1 VDSRAVEKLEAL
13 DRLLGLEQDEAR
25 ARADARREGK
35 NDKALEADGVLLRA
49 AVALESRGALMGRV
63 RLRLGDDPSRPGHLA
78 TFAVRSGSVVYQRLK
93 DDNGRALFG
102 ARGIV
107 ARRSPGRLEVVF
119 DAPPSDADQIDLLRD
134 DDDVTLGRLRKA
146 VKGATGAKGR
156 HAELVELLLGVRDPR
171 PSRSGQLTLL
181 DTELNDDQRLAVDK
195 AVFSDDVS
203 LVHGPPGTGKTRA
216 LVEIVRQFVG
226 HGERVLALCASN
238 AAVDHLALSLMKVDP
253 ALALARVGHPARVHE
268 DLEAR
273 TLAGLTEDHELR
285 KLARR
290 LVEDAFSLLR
300 NARKRS
306 DRSRDGWRK
315 EREARAEAG
324 KLFADARRLE
334 RQAVEEVLRTTRVL
348 CGTLTGFLGE
358 TPEEETF
365 DVLVVDEASQALTP
379 ALLQGA
385 ARVGRIVLA
394 GDHRQLPPTVL
405 SLKAAEGGLSVTAFE
420 GLRERED
427 ADSFSHLLTVQHR
440 MHADLMGFPSERF
453 YDGRLQAHASVAGHL
468 LADLDLSPMTIVRPD
483 TAFEFFDTAGAG
495 YDEDAPE
502 GTESRSNPGEADVVK
517 KLVDDLLGAGLPP
530 ADLGVITPYSAHAA
544 LLGSLLADEVTAGL
558 EVDSV
563 DGFQGREKEVIVM
576 SAVRS
581 NTTGTVGFL
590 SDPRRLNVSITR
602 AKRKL
607 IVIGDSATL
616 GADSLWNAFVEH
628 AIALG
633 AHRSVFEL
641 G

>member
-1 VDSRAVEKLEAL
+1 MHSDAIEKLEAL
-13 DRLLGLEQDEAR
+13 DRLLGLEQAEAKAR
-25 ARADARREGK
+25 AEARREGK

-49 AVALESRGALMGRV
+49 AVVEESRGALMGRV
-63 RLRLGDDPSRPGHLA
+63 RVRLGDAPSRSGHMA
-78 TFAVRSGSVVYQRLK
+78 TFAVRTGSVVYQRLK
-93 DDNGRALFG
+93 DDDGRALFG
-102 ARGIV
+102 VRGIV
-107 ARRSPGRLEVVF
+107 ARKSPGRLEVVF

-134 DDDVTLGRLRKA
+134 DDDVTLGRLRQA
-146 VKGATGAKGR
+146 VRLAEGAGGR
-156 HAELVELLLGVRDPR
+156 AAELVELLLGARDPR

-181 DTELNDDQRLAVDK
+181 DDALNGDQRLAVEK
-195 AVFSDDVS
+195 AVFNDDVA

-216 LVEIVRQFVG
+216 LVEIVRQFVDR
-226 HGERVLALCASN
+226 GERVLALCASN
-238 AAVDHLALSLMKVDP
+238 AAVDHLALSLMAAQP
-253 ALALARVGHPARVHE
+253 GLALARVGHPARVHE

-290 LVEDAFSLLR
+290 LVEEAFTLLR

-358 TPEEETF
+358 TPEEEQF

-385 ARVGRIVLA
+385 ARVWRIVLA

-405 SLKAAEGGLSVTAFE
+405 SLQAANEGLSLTAFE
-420 GLRERED
+420 GLRERDD
-427 ADSFSHLLTVQHR
+427 ADGFSHLLTVQHR
-440 MHADLMGFPSERF
+440 MHADLMGFPSEQF
-453 YDGRLQAHASVAGHL
+453 YDGRLTAHESVAGHL
-468 LADLDLSPMTIVRPD
+468 LTDLNLGPLSIVRPD
-483 TAFEFFDTAGAG
+483 TAFELFDTAGAG

-517 KLVDDLLGAGLPP
+517 KLVDDLLEAGLP
-530 ADLGVITPYSAHAA
+530 AEDLGVITPYSAHAA
-544 LLGSLLADEVTAGL
+544 LLGSLLATEVSAGL

-563 DGFQGREKEVIVM
+563 DGFQGREKQVIIM

-607 IVIGDSATL
+607 IVVGDSATL
-616 GADSLWNAFVEH
+616 GGDPLWNAFIEH
-628 AIALG
+628 AIAMG